1 MATIS
6 TPLVRMAFPTG
17 AGPALY
23 EVPNI
28 NTTAIV
34 TNIVVVNTKNTA
46 ETFTLLLDDIELFS
60 DTPISANSTISIDL
74 KQVLV
79 ESIGG
84 VASSNLVKVH
94 ISGVEIA

>member
-1 MATIS
+1 
-6 TPLVRMAFPTG
+6 
-17 AGPALY
+17 
-23 EVPNI
+23 
-28 NTTAIV
+28 V